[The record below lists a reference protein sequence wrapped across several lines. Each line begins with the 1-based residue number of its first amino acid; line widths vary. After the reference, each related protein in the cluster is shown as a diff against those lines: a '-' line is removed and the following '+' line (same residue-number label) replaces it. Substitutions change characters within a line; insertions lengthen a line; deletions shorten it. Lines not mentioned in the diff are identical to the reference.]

1 MRAMLRHVRQRGSFA
16 VEAALMI
23 PILFGVGVVGSD
35 MYRIGIT
42 RAELEQRNGSMGLTL
57 AMQGQLTESGLQVLV
72 DVGTQDAPTRYQV
85 LILNVLQSGKVN
97 WGFKRG
103 QGGALCDV
111 PVSAGRYTGTLPEA
125 LPEARDSDSS
135 ADSSTFSYIVV
146 RSCRNTDDI
155 SLAGGVSWPQ
165 VLQVNSLQR
174 SVVLNPELDEA
185 LTTEN
190 KATGLADSE
199 S

>member
-1 MRAMLRHVRQRGSFA
+1 MRTMLRLVRQRGSFA
-16 VEAALMI
+16 VEAALML

-42 RAELEQRNGSMGLTL
+42 RTELEQRNGSLALTL
-57 AMQGQLTESGLQVLV
+57 AMQHQLTESGLQALV
-72 DVGTQDAPTRYQV
+72 DLGTQDAPTRYQL
-85 LILNVLQSGKVN
+85 LILNVRQSGKVN

-103 QGGALCDV
+103 QGGELCEV
-111 PVSAGRYTGTLPEA
+111 PVSAGRYTGALPEA
-125 LPEARDSDSS
+125 LPEDSDSGT
-135 ADSSTFSYIVV
+135 DSSTFSYIVV

-174 SVVLNPELDEA
+174 SVVLDPELDDT
-185 LTTEN
+185 LTSEN